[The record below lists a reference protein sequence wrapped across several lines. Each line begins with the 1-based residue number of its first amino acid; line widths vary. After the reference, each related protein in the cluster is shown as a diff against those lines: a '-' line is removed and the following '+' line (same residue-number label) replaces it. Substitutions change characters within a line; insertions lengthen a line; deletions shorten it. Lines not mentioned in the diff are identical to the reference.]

1 MDLWS
6 YTRIYSVKSDYLSRS
21 ASLHVPW
28 DTRICSLLRAV
39 PGTGRMDGT
48 CWARMGHGRQHKL
61 DLDTHTYKSPM
72 RNPQTFSTKKGRQK
86 KGGEEWGMRIS
97 SVIEVIF

>member
-1 MDLWS
+1 MNLWR
-6 YTRIYSVKSDYLSRS
+6 YTRIYRVKSDYLSRS

-28 DTRICSLLRAV
+28 DTRICNLLRAA

-48 CWARMGHGRQHKL
+48 CWVRTGHGRQHKL
-61 DLDTHTYKSPM
+61 DLDTHKSPM
-72 RNPQTFSTKKGRQK
+72 RHPPTFSTKKRETK
-86 KGGEEWGMRIS
+86 KGGEKRGMGIS